1 MDNFQVYLDHMESLS
16 HQLNDGLSFLLV
28 LRGQVMF
35 TTFGE
40 ASVLD
45 SNSLAVINHRE
56 LYSVESRGQNMV
68 LLLRVSGEY
77 LSTRCPEILKNRYTC
92 STARAQS
99 GTESLYESLKQR
111 VARMAFIYLKQ
122 GEEDRLLFQSE
133 LLLVLHTLL
142 HHFISGETYEMTD
155 ISRDGKLYPIL
166 SYISQNYRN
175 PITLEQLAGEAYLS
189 VPYLSK
195 LFRKETGVSYL
206 EYLTGIRLK
215 AAVHDLIYTGEPVTR
230 IAMNCGFSGVK
241 TFNSQFRK
249 KYGCSPGEYRK
260 KYALA
265 QKTGTRTSG
274 GQDKGGRAKSPESL
288 EALVRYVS
296 RFEPE
301 ADMGEPERAVLNVRT
316 AKRFQVD
323 FPKKILDIG
332 HILSALQSTVQMQ
345 IREAQKAIG
354 FEYVMFHGFF
364 FEKDDVPDREL
375 IHYFQCTEII
385 NNLRQMGLVP
395 FVRIELTEA
404 AGMKRERQQYI
415 LGRMKR
421 QLEIVCGRF
430 EEEYLEQWHFELC
443 APDRELSFVL
453 EAAAMIKQICSQFR
467 TGILVGEHPYP
478 VEKMEFVLHNQFL
491 LLVDFLSFTSDPNQS
506 VAPADAVKYQEFHRT
521 CHHRRLEA
529 VKGWMEEAGA
539 RLPIFLTHF
548 NTLTGKSQ
556 VEAGEF
562 HRTALIADMVFS
574 LAQMTAGIAFALNLS
589 SRENPMPALLS
600 YPLSLFLYN
609 NIRRPLFFTLRSL
622 MLLKQQV
629 LMFQNHILV
638 TMDKRGTLA
647 VLMYHP
653 CYIDPFRSLDNVRG
667 SGNIKNVN
675 LVLQNIPAGRYRIKS
690 IRLDR
695 DNGSLYNNWLKMNFS
710 NPLEEDDIVEYLE
723 NFCNPSIS
731 LMEESIDGRYEIH
744 QSLTL
749 NAIAVFLIRRET
761 D

>member
-1 MDNFQVYLDHMESLS
+1 M
-16 HQLNDGLSFLLV
+16 
-28 LRGQVMF
+28 
-35 TTFGE
+35 
-40 ASVLD
+40 
-45 SNSLAVINHRE
+45 
-56 LYSVESRGQNMV
+56 
-68 LLLRVSGEY
+68 
-77 LSTRCPEILKNRYTC
+77 
-92 STARAQS
+92 
-99 GTESLYESLKQR
+99 
-111 VARMAFIYLKQ
+111 
-122 GEEDRLLFQSE
+122 
-133 LLLVLHTLL
+133 
-142 HHFISGETYEMTD
+142 
-155 ISRDGKLYPIL
+155 
-166 SYISQNYRN
+166 
-175 PITLEQLAGEAYLS
+175 
-189 VPYLSK
+189 
-195 LFRKETGVSYL
+195 
-206 EYLTGIRLK
+206 
-215 AAVHDLIYTGEPVTR
+215 
-230 IAMNCGFSGVK
+230 
-241 TFNSQFRK
+241 
-249 KYGCSPGEYRK
+249 
-260 KYALA
+260 
-265 QKTGTRTSG
+265 
-274 GQDKGGRAKSPESL
+274 
-288 EALVRYVS
+288 
-296 RFEPE
+296 
-301 ADMGEPERAVLNVRT
+301 
-316 AKRFQVD
+316 
-323 FPKKILDIG
+323 
-332 HILSALQSTVQMQ
+332 
-345 IREAQKAIG
+345 
-354 FEYVMFHGFF
+354 
-364 FEKDDVPDREL
+364 
-375 IHYFQCTEII
+375 
-385 NNLRQMGLVP
+385 
-395 FVRIELTEA
+395 
-404 AGMKRERQQYI
+404 
-415 LGRMKR
+415 
-421 QLEIVCGRF
+421 
-430 EEEYLEQWHFELC
+430 
-443 APDRELSFVL
+443 
-453 EAAAMIKQICSQFR
+453 
-467 TGILVGEHPYP
+467 
-478 VEKMEFVLHNQFL
+478 EKMEFVLHNQFL

>member
-1 MDNFQVYLDHMESLS
+1 MDDFQVYLNHMESLS
-16 HQLNDGLSFLLV
+16 HQMNDGLSFLLV

-40 ASVLD
+40 ASILD

-92 STARAQS
+92 SSVKAQS
-99 GTESLYESLKQR
+99 GTESLYESLKQS
-111 VARMAFIYLKQ
+111 VARMAFVYLKQ

-133 LLLVLHTLL
+133 LMVVLHTLL
-142 HHFISGETYEMTD
+142 HHFISGETYEMGEVT
-155 ISRDGKLYPIL
+155 RDGKLYPVL
-166 SYISQNYRN
+166 SYINQNYRS
-175 PITLEQLAGEAYLS
+175 PITLEQLAARAYLS

-206 EYLTGIRLK
+206 EYLTNIRLK
-215 AAVHDLIYTGEPVTR
+215 AAVHDLIYTKEPVTR
-230 IAMNCGFSGVK
+230 IAMNSGFSGIK

-260 KYALA
+260 KYALISE
-265 QKTGTRTSG
+265 KERSG
-274 GQDKGGRAKSPESL
+274 GNNSTVRSPESL

-301 ADMGEPERAVLNVRT
+301 ADMGEPKRCVLNIRQ
-316 AKRFQVD
+316 AGRLQVD
-323 FPKKILDIG
+323 FPRKILDIG

-354 FEYVMFHGFF
+354 FEYAMFDGLF
-364 FEKDDVPDREL
+364 FETEHVPDREL

-385 NNLRQMGLVP
+385 KNLEQMGLVP
-395 FVRIELTEA
+395 FIRVSLTQPAREE
-404 AGMKRERQQYI
+404 KERQQY
-415 LGRMKR
+415 LLRRMKR
-421 QLEIVCGRF
+421 QLETVCGRF

-443 APDRELSFVL
+443 APESELSFVL
-453 EAAAMIKQICSQFR
+453 EAASVIKQVCSKFR

-478 VEKMEFVLHNQFL
+478 AKKMDFVMHNQFL
-491 LLVDFLSFTSDPNQS
+491 LLVDFLSFTSDPNQAL
-506 VAPADAVKYQEFHRT
+506 APAEETKYREFHRSY
-521 CHHRRLEA
+521 HHRKLEA
-529 VKGWMEEAGA
+529 VKAWMEETGA
-539 RLPIFLTHF
+539 RLPVYLTHF

-574 LAQMTAGIAFALNLS
+574 LAQTTAGMAFALNLS
-589 SRENPMPALLS
+589 SRDNPVPALLS

-622 MLLKQQV
+622 MLLKEQV
-629 LMFQNHILV
+629 LMFDSHILV
-638 TMDKRGTLA
+638 TMDKKGTLA

-653 CYIDPFRSLDNVRG
+653 CYTDPFQSLDHVRG
-667 SGNIKNVN
+667 TGNIRNVD
-675 LVLQNIPAGRYRIKS
+675 LILQNMPAGRYRIKS

-749 NAIAVFLIRRET
+749 NAIAVFLIRREA